1 MPALSKMLSK
11 FQPSAISEIF
21 TLTNRLKEEG
31 RDIIDLSI
39 GEPDFPTPETVKQA
53 GIKAIENNITKYTP
67 VDGTRA
73 LKEAV
78 CDKFL
83 RDNNLQYGSDQIVI
97 DAGVKPLL
105 FHAIQ
110 VMINPGDEVILP
122 TPCWASYN
130 GMVIL
135 AGGKPVNVVCPEDKG
150 FKLQPEDLDKA
161 ITGKTRLIL
170 LNSPNNPT
178 GAAYNFNE
186 MQALTNVLMAHPQVW
201 VMADDIY
208 EHIVFDDFQFVTPAE
223 VEPGLMDRTLT
234 LNGISKA
241 YSMTGWRIGYAGGP
255 KSLINGIIQV
265 MSQSVGNPCSI
276 SQAAAVAALNGPQGL
291 LKERANIFKER
302 RDYLVG
308 ELQTIDG
315 LSCHAPEGAFYLF
328 PSCKG
333 MIGRMTPLG
342 DKIQNSSDFV
352 KYLLEQAEIST
363 VPGAAFECDPNIRLS
378 YATSLDNLKLA
389 CERLRHACGLLS

>member
-291 LKERANIFKER
+291 LKERANVFKER